1 MGKRSKRQNSI
12 EFMKENRRLF
22 SCPICNNEMD
32 VHNDGEVFCS
42 NRHNFTIAKQGYVN
56 FLTKPVRSMYTKNL
70 FESRK
75 VVIDSGL
82 FNEMHKQVATIIGN
96 SVKTILDTGCGEGSH
111 LARICEQLNDEVVG
125 VGVDIAKEGI
135 ITAAKYYDRKI
146 WCVGDL
152 ADSPFREQ
160 SFDVIL
166 NILSPANYGE
176 FKRLLKQG
184 GKLIKVVP
192 QSEYLMELRKQ
203 VFANSKKE
211 LYSNEQTVFRFHEQ
225 FMNVSQQRITYK
237 VPIEKELIPKLI
249 EMTPLGWHAETHD
262 ISLEELTIDLD
273 ILVGEV

>member
-12 EFMKENRRLF
+12 EFMKENRRLL
-22 SCPICNNEMD
+22 SCPFCNNEMD
-32 VHNDGEVFCS
+32 VHDDGEVFCS
-42 NRHNFTIAKQGYVN
+42 NRHNITIAKQGYVN

-211 LYSNEQTVFRFHEQ
+211 LYSNEQTVVRFHEQ